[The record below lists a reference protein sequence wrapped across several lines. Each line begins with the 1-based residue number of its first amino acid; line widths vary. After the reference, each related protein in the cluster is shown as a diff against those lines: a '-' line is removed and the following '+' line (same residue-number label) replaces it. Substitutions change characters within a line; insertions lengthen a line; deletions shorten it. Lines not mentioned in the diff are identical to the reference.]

1 VLIESGAV
9 RHATLMRRA
18 GSAIA
23 AAVFVWLVVTA
34 GQAMAQEPPQITPNI
49 SVTPSKVVTPWI
61 YQMAIGAAI
70 LGALILLGVVA
81 SYLRFS
87 PKFFGKDEAPARTS
101 PGARPPLVRQ
111 PAYERPAVA
120 AHAAAPQPTAAAAA
134 PAPAATATATAVM
147 EGPPSEPEPSTQP
160 EPAAQ
165 PEAEPATEPKPKP
178 EPATE
183 PKPEPDA
190 PSPPVQAA
198 AGPAPAPAASAES
211 AMDQETFD
219 RVLQEQI
226 DKGMDRRVAEGRARA
241 AAVVAARKK
250 AQG

>member
-1 VLIESGAV
+1 
-9 RHATLMRRA
+9 MRRA

-23 AAVFVWLVVTA
+23 AAGVVWLVVTA

-70 LGALILLGVVA
+70 LGVLILLGVVA

-87 PKFFGKDEAPARTS
+87 PKFFGKEEPAAKTS

-111 PAYERPAVA
+111 PASSARPSRRMPPLPSRQL
-120 AHAAAPQPTAAAAA
+120 AAAS
-134 PAPAATATATAVM
+134 PAPAAAATATAVM

-160 EPAAQ
+160 EPA
-165 PEAEPATEPKPKP
+165 TEPKP

-183 PKPEPDA
+183 PKPEPSTEPQPEPPTEPEPEPEA
-190 PSPPVQAA
+190 PSTPEPTANT
-198 AGPAPAPAASAES
+198 ES
-211 AMDQETFD
+211 ALDQETFD
-219 RVLQEQI
+219 RVLQEQL

>member
-1 VLIESGAV
+1 MLIESGAV

-23 AAVFVWLVVTA
+23 AAGVVWLVVTA

-87 PKFFGKDEAPARTS
+87 PKFFGKDEAPARTP

-111 PAYERPAVA
+111 PAYERQPVA

-134 PAPAATATATAVM
+134 PASAPAPAAAATATAVM

-160 EPAAQ
+160 
-165 PEAEPATEPKPKP
+165 
-178 EPATE
+178 
-183 PKPEPDA
+183 
-190 PSPPVQAA
+190 
-198 AGPAPAPAASAES
+198 
-211 AMDQETFD
+211 
-219 RVLQEQI
+219 
-226 DKGMDRRVAEGRARA
+226 
-241 AAVVAARKK
+241 
-250 AQG
+250 